1 MVKAEGNTGE
11 RAGADSK
18 RLLADAVR
26 EAMRAKN
33 WKQVDLADASGLSQ
47 STISNI
53 INVRKCPSST
63 TLQRLAETFGWD
75 QATLSRIFYGEIE
88 DEQRLMIEQITHMLR
103 PLPAE
108 QLLQVKRTLGEL
120 LKLIAM
126 RQSTD
131 G

>member
-1 MVKAEGNTGE
+1 MTEEGDANRRGLL
-11 RAGADSK
+11 AGAIC
-18 RLLADAVR
+18 
-26 EAMRAKN
+26 EALKERN
-33 WKQVDLADASGLSQ
+33 WRQVDLAVAAGLSQ
-47 STISNI
+47 STVSNI
-53 INVRKCPSST
+53 VRARTDTSPA
-63 TLQRLAETFGWD
+63 TLRRLADALGWD
-75 QATLSRIFYGEIE
+75 EVVLSRLFYGEIE

-103 PLPAE
+103 PLPAD